1 MNFTRQI
8 WFCKKSANTLMINR
22 HLMARCTET
31 IRIHEKLRQLPRLFP
46 HCIHLLGPVLG
57 TQCPPFPS
65 CSLNH
70 PIHSTFEFS
79 LAENRRE
86 CRANLKRESVN
97 VEFERNG
104 EIGDLVI
111 PLGRLVDLP
120 GPNAPKDGCLPLSF
134 LRLIAEGTSSS
145 WKPWIFHPQRS
156 LSSCFVCPLNKL
168 RILEIIP
175 YFVEVVKCIL
185 IDRIMKS

>member
-1 MNFTRQI
+1 
-8 WFCKKSANTLMINR
+8 MIIR

-57 TQCPPFPS
+57 TQCLPFPS

-134 LRLIAEGTSSS
+134 FTINRGRYE
-145 WKPWIFHPQRS
+145 Q
-156 LSSCFVCPLNKL
+156 
-168 RILEIIP
+168 
-175 YFVEVVKCIL
+175 FVETVDISPTAFVVLLLCLPAKQIENFRNNSPFC
-185 IDRIMKS
+185 RSRKMYFN